1 MFDAVP
7 PTLQPFSFGEKA
19 LNPGQVVTQPCSVIE
34 GDRPLNL
41 FWLFNHEAIK
51 PHMGITVINI
61 GDRSAIL
68 SIGTVSDSHA
78 GFYTC
83 KAENVAGKAN
93 FSSELIVNGIYW

>member
-1 MFDAVP
+1 
-7 PTLQPFSFGEKA
+7 
-19 LNPGQVVTQPCSVIE
+19 
-34 GDRPLNL
+34 
-41 FWLFNHEAIK
+41 
-51 PHMGITVINI
+51 MGITVINI

-93 FSSELIVNGIYW
+93 FSSELIVNGIY